1 MIRTNSIC
9 LLRKNIGV
17 QIPGRLEMMRPNEN
31 YLFFP
36 KGDESMKNKE
46 KKRSGTTRRS
56 GKYGM
61 MLQDFFD
68 QLFFEFQM
76 QSRKRLNQ
84 ISSNTRGSG

>member
-36 KGDESMKNKE
+36 KRDESMTNKE
-46 KKRSGTTRRS
+46 KNDPGLREGV
-56 GKYGM
+56 G
-61 MLQDFFD
+61 
-68 QLFFEFQM
+68 
-76 QSRKRLNQ
+76 
-84 ISSNTRGSG
+84 NTA